1 MQFNLRDALA
11 GVMVGFRN
19 NSDSTD
25 ISATGVL
32 REPGPNYSLE
42 FNGYRMLVDHDGNV
56 LRCRPEKYTGQKL
69 QMVTTSMDDEMEAGT
84 AAKGRRRANAQGQY
98 VTDDNINLTSLQPR
112 DHFAL
117 HVLNAMLIHA
127 DHPESFDD
135 ANCMR
140 YASAA
145 YRFAQAM
152 MIVAAGT
159 RYGQSTEQSS
169 TTADVRT
176 EDLENNT
183 EKLLY
188 NISQYMKNGVA
199 VKGETDV
206 TIQGTPRVAIEGTPN
221 VSVSNTPS
229 VNVSNTPNVNV
240 SNTPSV
246 NVANTPS
253 VNVANMPENLATKA
267 DVDSAK
273 NSVILAMPQCKY
285 TPPSEDDT
293 PGDGGGGGSTEP
305 PSGDSSDSGSNSGT

>member
-127 DHPESFDD
+127 GQLYEVCQCSIPFRTGDD
-135 ANCMR
+135 DCCSR
-140 YASAA
+140 HK
-145 YRFAQAM
+145 
-152 MIVAAGT
+152 I
-159 RYGQSTEQSS
+159 
-169 TTADVRT
+169 RT
-176 EDLENNT
+176 EHRAE
-183 EKLLY
+183 
-188 NISQYMKNGVA
+188 QH
-199 VKGETDV
+199 
-206 TIQGTPRVAIEGTPN
+206 
-221 VSVSNTPS
+221 
-229 VNVSNTPNVNV
+229 
-240 SNTPSV
+240 
-246 NVANTPS
+246 
-253 VNVANMPENLATKA
+253 
-267 DVDSAK
+267 
-273 NSVILAMPQCKY
+273 
-285 TPPSEDDT
+285 
-293 PGDGGGGGSTEP
+293 
-305 PSGDSSDSGSNSGT
+305 DSGRQDRGPGEQH